1 MTATSESRQEADV
14 DKQTERI
21 LSEASRSLLSD
32 VPLSMVLTDPFRQ
45 DNPIIYVNRAFEETT
60 GYSCRYS
67 VGKNCRFLQGDNHD
81 QEAVDTLREAVRNE
95 EPVSVELLNYTADG
109 EEFVNRLTIAP
120 LRDDNDELYA
130 FLGVQVR
137 VGDRVGESISALNK
151 VLDET
156 QHRVKN
162 HLQMVASLIRS
173 QSREDN
179 PHEAYEI
186 LSRRVESLALLY
198 DEFQRPPYPRPEGA
212 YDVVS
217 AGAYVSRVASTIGAL
232 DGRNGIRLN
241 VDTDPVYMPT
251 ERAAKIGLITSEILS
266 NALQHAFPGREEG
279 IVEIRLKE
287 MGEDRFR
294 LTFSDDGVG
303 LGESGWPDSGG
314 MGARL
319 VRGMVRSIGAKLDVA
334 TSDMGCTVRI
344 DFRNTMNSEI
354 EQSTGDRKRIEG

>member
-1 MTATSESRQEADV
+1 MASTFGTQNKAGV

-45 DNPIIYVNRAFEETT
+45 DNPIIYVNRAFEQTT
-60 GYSCRYS
+60 GYSSRYA
-67 VGKNCRFLQGDNHD
+67 VGKNCRFLQGDNRD
-81 QEAVDTLREAVRNE
+81 QDAVDALRRAVE
-95 EPVSVELLNYTADG
+95 KAETVSVELLNYTADG
-109 EEFVNRLTIAP
+109 EEFINRLTIAP
-120 LRDDNDELYA
+120 LRDDNDDLYA

-137 VGDRVGESISALNK
+137 VGSGSGESVTALSQ
-151 VLDET
+151 VLEET

-162 HLQMVASLIRS
+162 HLQMVAALIRT
-173 QSREDN
+173 QSREED

-198 DEFQRPPYPRPEGA
+198 DEFQQPPRPRPEGV

-232 DGRNGIRLN
+232 DGRGGIRLN

-266 NALQHAFPGREEG
+266 NALQHAFPDREEG

-303 LGESGWPDSGG
+303 LGDSNWPNSGG

-319 VRGMVRSIGAKLDVA
+319 VRGMVRSIDAKLDVA
-334 TSDMGCTVRI
+334 TSDMGTTIRI
-344 DFRNTMNSEI
+344 DFHNRTSSKI
-354 EQSTGDRKRIEG
+354 EERTGDRKKIQD

>member
-1 MTATSESRQEADV
+1 MTATFETHGRVEV
-14 DKQTERI
+14 DKQTEKI
-21 LSEASRSLLSD
+21 LSVAERSLLSD

-45 DNPIIYVNRAFEETT
+45 DNPIIYVNRAFEATT
-60 GYSCRYS
+60 GYSYKYA
-67 VGKNCRFLQGDNHD
+67 VGKNCRFLQGSNHD
-81 QEAVDTLREAVRNE
+81 QEAVDRLRQAVKDGE
-95 EPVSVELLNYTADG
+95 TVSVELLNYTADG

-130 FLGVQVR
+130 FLGIQVR
-137 VGDRVGESISALNK
+137 VSHQEGESVTALSR
-151 VLDET
+151 VLEET

-162 HLQMVASLIRS
+162 HLQMVASLIRT
-173 QSREDN
+173 QSREQD
-179 PHEAYEI
+179 PHEAYAV

-198 DEFQRPPYPRPEGA
+198 DEFQRPPRPRPEGA

-232 DGRNGIRLN
+232 DGRSGIRLN

-251 ERAAKIGLITSEILS
+251 ERAAQIGLITSEILS
-266 NALQHAFPGREEG
+266 NALQHAFPDTDEG

-294 LTFSDDGVG
+294 LTFSDDGAG
-303 LGESGWPDSGG
+303 LGDSGWPDSGG

-319 VRGMVRSIGAKLDVA
+319 VRSMVRSIDAQLDVVS
-334 TSDMGCTVRI
+334 SDMGTTIRI
-344 DFRNTMNSEI
+344 DFHNKTS
-354 EQSTGDRKRIEG
+354 SRIEDATGERRKLEG

>member
-1 MTATSESRQEADV
+1 MASTFGTQNKAGV

-45 DNPIIYVNRAFEETT
+45 DNPIIYVNRAFEQTT
-60 GYSCRYS
+60 GYSSRYA
-67 VGKNCRFLQGDNHD
+67 VGKNCRFLQGDNRD
-81 QEAVDTLREAVRNE
+81 QDAVDALRRAVE
-95 EPVSVELLNYTADG
+95 KSETVSVELLNYTADG

-120 LRDDNDELYA
+120 LRDDNDDLYA

-137 VGDRVGESISALNK
+137 VGSGSGESVTALSQ
-151 VLDET
+151 VLEET

-162 HLQMVASLIRS
+162 HLQMVAALIRT
-173 QSREDN
+173 QSREED

-186 LSRRVESLALLY
+186 LSRRVEALALLY
-198 DEFQRPPYPRPEGA
+198 DEFQRPPVPRPEGA

-251 ERAAKIGLITSEILS
+251 ERAAQIGLITSEILS

-303 LGESGWPDSGG
+303 LGDSNWPDSGG

-319 VRGMVRSIGAKLDVA
+319 VRSMVRSINAQLDVVS
-334 TSDMGCTVRI
+334 SDMGTTIRI
-344 DFRNTMNSEI
+344 DFHNGTSSEI
-354 EQSTGDRKRIEG
+354 EDETGERKKIGS